1 MIDKVKSVI
10 DKYGMLKSGSTV
22 VVGVSGG
29 SDSMALLYIL
39 CSLKNEYGIGL
50 IAAHVNHGLR
60 GESAD
65 RDERFVSDYCT
76 ANGIEF
82 HSLKADVAAMAKES
96 GRGFEEC
103 GRQIRYDFFNSFGDN
118 IIIATA
124 HNLSDRAETFLFNFA
139 RGSSLR
145 GLCSIPAVR
154 GNIIRPLIECTKD
167 EINAFCKENS
177 IDYVTDETNSDV
189 AYSRNRIRHNVVT
202 QLKSINPSFE
212 KSVSRCINS
221 LNEDEEYLTSLAKV
235 IADKSKSDGG
245 YLCSVLLEAALP
257 VMKRA
262 LVMIVEENTG
272 VTPEYRSLEAT
283 ADILRNGGKIQINGG
298 VTVRVRKGVL
308 DFPKISDG
316 PCDIRIETE
325 AVNIKE
331 TNNLQNISKEHLE
344 YYLDYDKIHGK
355 VFVRVRE
362 EGDKISLASRN
373 CTKSLKKLFNEL
385 AVPPEKRDS
394 IAVVADDNGLLILE
408 GVGVDR
414 RAVVT
419 SETERI
425 LIVRIKKSL
434 QV

>member
-10 DKYGMLKSGSTV
+10 DKYGMLKNGSTV

-39 CSLKNEYGIGL
+39 CSLRNEYGIRL

-65 RDERFVSDYCT
+65 RDERFVSDYCFE
-76 ANGIEF
+76 NGIEF
-82 HSLKADVAAMAKES
+82 HSLKADVVAMAKES
-96 GRGFEEC
+96 GTGFEEC

-139 RGSSLR
+139 RGSALR

-221 LNEDEEYLTSLAKV
+221 LNEDEEYLTSLAKE
-235 IADKSKSDGG
+235 IADKSKNDGG

-272 VTPEYRSLEAT
+272 ITPEYRSLEST

-298 VTVRVRKGVL
+298 VTVRVRKGIL
-308 DFPKISDG
+308 DFPENPEGLGEVEIV
-316 PCDIRIETE
+316 TE
-325 AVNIKE
+325 IVNIKE
-331 TNNLQNISKEHLE
+331 INNLQKISNQYLE

-355 VFVRVRE
+355 VILRGRE
-362 EGDKISLASRN
+362 EGDKITLVSRN

-385 AVPPEKRDS
+385 SVPPEKRDS
-394 IAVVADDNGLLILE
+394 IAVVADDDGLLILE
-408 GVGVDR
+408 GIGIDR

-425 LIVRIKKSL
+425 LVVRIIR
-434 QV
+434 